1 MEKIYWDSDTFLG
14 HLQNEPGKV
23 ELCAATLE
31 RARKGEVLIVTSTLT
46 IAEVLWM
53 RNAPKISKKKA
64 VIVQSFFRK
73 SFFRVVNV
81 TRKIAERAQELVWD
95 HSIKPK
101 DAIHV
106 ATAEFY
112 SVPVLETFD
121 ADLIAKSGRVG
132 VPPIEIRKPLL
143 PKQGSLF

>member
-1 MEKIYWDSDTFLG
+1 MK
-14 HLQNEPGKV
+14 
-23 ELCAATLE
+23 
-31 RARKGEVLIVTSTLT
+31 
-46 IAEVLWM
+46 
-53 RNAPKISKKKA
+53 NAPRVSKTKA
-64 VIVQSFFRK
+64 VLVQSFFRK
-73 SFFRVVNV
+73 SFIRVVNV

-95 HSIKPK
+95 HGIRPK

-112 SVPVLETFD
+112 EVPVVETFD
-121 ADLIAKSGRVG
+121 ADLIAKSGHVG